1 MNGGLPYPGLRPF
14 RRDETDIFFGREEQ
28 TDQLLKI
35 LGHCRFLAVVGPS
48 GCGKSSLVR
57 AGMIGGLES
66 GLMAGA
72 GVRWRVAEMRPGTE
86 PMRKLANALLAE
98 PALGEERAGDAD
110 AVAFLHA
117 TLRRGPLG
125 LVEVLR
131 ETPLPAAT
139 NLLLLVDQFE
149 EIFRLNGDQGRD
161 EADAFVALLLAT
173 AAQREAPVYV
183 VLTMRSDFLGDCALF
198 AGLPEAMNGS
208 QYLTPRLTR
217 EQRRAAIVGPAR
229 VFDGDVAPALVNHLL
244 NAMGPDPDQL
254 PLMQHLLMRMWTQP
268 LADGVA
274 PNGGRS
280 LTLADYEAAGGLDD
294 ALSRHADK
302 AYTELDPE
310 HQRIAE
316 ALFRGLCER
325 GVDGRDT
332 RRPVPLGEV
341 ALVAGVPPS
350 EVAAVVE
357 VFRRPNRSFL
367 APPHGEPLKAE
378 TMLDISHESLIRRWR
393 RLDEWTQ
400 REARSAETYGFLE
413 QAARRWRAGEAALW
427 GTPDLENALAW
438 KTRERPTAAW
448 AARYGHDFELA
459 MEFLDASEAERRQ
472 REEAVEAERRREDA
486 QRRAKWW
493 LSALSVA
500 VGVVALL
507 VVWMWREAKRAGREA
522 DSRRL
527 AAEALQILVNSPQRL
542 DLALLLGLEG
552 RETEDTVEA
561 RTSLLSGLTRYPRL
575 ERFLRAEP
583 SGGEGTTAGFD
594 DFGPALSPD
603 GKWLASA
610 GPEHSVRLWDVE
622 AGRLL
627 PVLAASSSDE
637 VVGVAFSNKRM
648 MAVARGEDV
657 ELWDVETGSESG
669 GPLRGSE
676 SVSSVAWSGDGA
688 WLASGHADGSVILWD
703 VATRQQI
710 AAPASGHGY
719 AISQMAF
726 SPDRALLATAS
737 RDGKVLV
744 WDLRTL
750 PPAAEE
756 LQSPSSAGIT
766 QVVFSPSGGLLVT
779 VSDNGIVMPWNVA
792 TRRQLTAL
800 PGTEAAFSRDGSHLL
815 VRQGGTVERWKV
827 DADAFLKENESIPVA
842 EDDVRRAAFAPG
854 GERLVMERSDGT
866 LLLWDTAE
874 RPRAPLGRS
883 LAGDGIA
890 VRSVAFDP
898 GGKRLAAGGSDG
910 NIRLWNVATGKPE
923 GQPLIGHGDAVTG
936 LAFSSDGRWLAS
948 ASLDHSL
955 RLWDVANLRQ
965 MAEDLGQYHAAV
977 TGVAFSPDGKLLAS
991 SSGEGY
997 PEVRLWDVGRKNPK
1011 KNLAVKGEAVTS
1023 IAFSPDGELLAAGAE
1038 GKAAVVVWQVETWR
1052 EKTLAGLS
1060 EEGASCVAFSP
1071 DGKLLA
1077 AGGENGNLVLWNP
1090 RTAQQIGAA
1099 RSREAPGQAVKAVA
1113 FSPDGKLLASGH
1125 DGGTVVLWDV
1135 AARKPREL
1143 GTLEGYTEA
1152 VNALAFS
1159 SPDGKLLAA
1168 VSDDGTVRLWDVDP
1182 ASWKE
1187 RACRI
1192 ANRSLT
1198 DDEWASFLP
1207 GMEPRPTCPGVPP
1220 GARSR

>member
-1 MNGGLPYPGLRPF
+1 MNGALPYPGLRPF

-35 LGHCRFLAVVGPS
+35 LGHRRFLAVIGPS

-66 GLMAGA
+66 GLMAHV

-86 PMRKLANALLAE
+86 PMRKLAHALLAE
-98 PALGEERAGDAD
+98 RALGEERAGDAD

-131 ETPLPAAT
+131 ETPLSAGT

-149 EIFRLNGDQGRD
+149 EIFRLNRNHGRD

-198 AGLPEAMNGS
+198 AGLPEAMNAS

-229 VFDGDVAPALVNHLL
+229 VFDGDVAPDLVNHLL
-244 NAMGPDPDQL
+244 NAMGSDPDQL

-268 LADGVA
+268 LADGHA
-274 PNGGRS
+274 ANGGPT

-302 AYTELDPE
+302 AYAELDPD

-316 ALFRGLCER
+316 TLFRSLCER
-325 GVDGRDT
+325 GIDGRDT
-332 RRPVPLGEV
+332 RRPVSLGEV
-341 ALVAGVPPS
+341 ASVAGVPPS

-367 APPHGEPLKAE
+367 APPYGEPLKAE
-378 TMLDISHESLIRRWR
+378 TVLDISHESLIRRWR

-427 GTPDLENALAW
+427 GTPDLENALVW
-438 KTRERPTAAW
+438 KARERPTAAW

-472 REEAVEAERRREDA
+472 REAAAEAERRREEA
-486 QRRAKWW
+486 QRRAKGW
-493 LSALSVA
+493 LSALAVG

-507 VVWMWREAKRAGREA
+507 VVWMWREARREGREA
-522 DSRRL
+522 GSRRL
-527 AAEALQILVNSPQRL
+527 AAEALQILVNSPERL

-552 RETEDTVEA
+552 REIADTIEA

-583 SGGEGTTAGFD
+583 SGGERTTAGFD
-594 DFGPALSPD
+594 GFSPALSPD

-610 GPEHSVRLWDVE
+610 GPDHSVRLWDVE

-627 PVLAASSSDE
+627 PALAASSSDE
-637 VVGVAFSNKRM
+637 VQGVAFSNQRM
-648 MAVARGEDV
+648 LAVARGENV
-657 ELWDVETGSESG
+657 ELWDVATGKESG
-669 GPLRGSE
+669 EPLRGSE
-676 SVSSVAWSGDGA
+676 SVSSIAWSGDGA
-688 WLASGHADGSVILWD
+688 RLASGHADGSVILWD
-703 VATRQQI
+703 VATRQPI
-710 AAPASGHGY
+710 APASGHGY

-750 PPAAEE
+750 PPAAQE

-766 QVVFSPSGGLLVT
+766 QVVFSPRGGLLVT
-779 VSDNGIVMPWNVA
+779 VSDKGIVTPWNIA
-792 TRRQLTAL
+792 TRRQLTEL

-827 DADAFLKENESIPVA
+827 DADALLKENVSIPVA
-842 EDDVRRAAFAPG
+842 EDDVRGAAFAPG

-883 LAGDGIA
+883 LAGDG

-898 GGKRLAAGGSDG
+898 GGERLAMGGSDG
-910 NIRLWNVATGKPE
+910 SIRLWNVATGKPE
-923 GQPLIGHGDAVTG
+923 GRPLLGHGDAVTG
-936 LAFSSDGRWLAS
+936 LAFSPDGSRLAS
-948 ASLDHSL
+948 ASLDQSL
-955 RLWDVANLRQ
+955 RLWDLASGRQ
-965 MAEDLGQYHAAV
+965 MPEDLGQYHAAV

-997 PEVRLWDVGRKNPK
+997 PEVRLWDVGRRQPK
-1011 KNLAVKGEAVTS
+1011 KNLAVTGEAVTS
-1023 IAFSPDGELLAAGAE
+1023 VAYSPDGERLAAGAK
-1038 GKAAVVVWQVETWR
+1038 GKSAVVLWQVETWKN
-1052 EKTLAGLS
+1052 ETLAGLS
-1060 EEGASCVAFSP
+1060 EEGASCVAFSS

-1077 AGGENGNLVLWNP
+1077 AGGENGSLVLWNP
-1090 RTAQQIGAA
+1090 RTAQQVGAA
-1099 RSREAPGQAVKAVA
+1099 RSREAPGRAVKAVA

-1135 AARKPREL
+1135 TARKPREL

-1159 SPDGKLLAA
+1159 SPEGRLLAS
-1168 VSDDGTVRLWDVDP
+1168 VNDDGTVRLWDVDP
-1182 ASWKE
+1182 AAWKE

-1192 ANRSLT
+1192 ANRPLT
-1198 DDEWASFLP
+1198 DDEWESFLP
-1207 GMEPRPTCPGVPP
+1207 GMEPRPTCPEALS
-1220 GARSR
+1220 GARSP